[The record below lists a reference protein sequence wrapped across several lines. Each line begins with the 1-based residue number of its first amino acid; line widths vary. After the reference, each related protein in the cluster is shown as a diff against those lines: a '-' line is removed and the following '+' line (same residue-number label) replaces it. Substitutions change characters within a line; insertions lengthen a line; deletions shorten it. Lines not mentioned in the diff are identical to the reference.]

1 MISISLFWGYFR
13 WIWCCNVHTCIYRH
27 LGKIF
32 RKPVIHVHV
41 HVLDRPYNECTN
53 NWRTRLIGHCNRC
66 SYWQHA
72 PTCRY
77 DPDEIYVAPMQ
88 GVLAFFRILFDTSRS
103 FVCYSVEYYII
114 RLWPVYTHDCVF
126 AVIPRTVVVEHTAVV
141 RDILEE
147 FE

>member
-1 MISISLFWGYFR
+1 M
-13 WIWCCNVHTCIYRH
+13 
-27 LGKIF
+27 
-32 RKPVIHVHV
+32 
-41 HVLDRPYNECTN
+41 
-53 NWRTRLIGHCNRC
+53 IGHCNRC
-66 SYWQHA
+66 IYWQHVA

-114 RLWPVYTHDCVF
+114 RLWPVYTHDSVF

-141 RDILEE
+141 RDSLEE